1 MAASQPPASLAP
13 AGHNGVIVVAEG
25 TWPQHPWLGR
35 LESGS
40 DMGSDGAWFTTWE
53 DAPAP
58 IATLDALTVEH
69 TCGQGLWQ
77 PAARAD
83 WELLPIPSL
92 GVSSG
97 RLVRP
102 PHMGRSRDRSVLD
115 PGPDPECLGPDSDQA
130 PSTDSH
136 RRLLHRLANPDV
148 AVPMPVGGH
157 Q

>member
-1 MAASQPPASLAP
+1 MAGSQQPASSP
-13 AGHNGVIVVAEG
+13 FAGENGEIVVEQG
-25 TWPQHPWLGR
+25 MWQQHPWLGR

-40 DMGSDGAWFTTWE
+40 DMDGDYAWFTTWE
-53 DAPAP
+53 NAPAP

-136 RRLLHRLANPDV
+136 RRLLHRLANPEV
-148 AVPMPVGGH
+148 AMPMLVDRH